1 VFDPLGMLE
10 IFKTGQLE
18 SVYAR
23 LNPLVKFILFIIFII
38 LPLISTSFILQLFSL
53 VAQIPLILMSRS
65 GRKVI
70 RSLRA
75 STFFILILI
84 ILNYITTNNIIFSL
98 SMVIRLLVMIIASA
112 IFMSGSNPSEIG
124 DVLSKMK
131 VPTSITFSFI
141 VALRF
146 IPVLAD
152 DFMNIVASQASRGH
166 EVERSG
172 FIRRAKSLLPLL
184 IPLIVIAIRR
194 AQQLAEALESR
205 CFGSGKRTSYITYE
219 VKFTDL
225 LALTYAI
232 TVLLIGPLLAT
243 LPPEFLLLPFR

>member
-1 VFDPLGMLE
+1 MFDPLEMLE
-10 IFKTGQLE
+10 IFRAGQLE
-18 SVYAR
+18 SVYAK

-38 LPLISTSFILQLFSL
+38 LPLISTSFVLQLFSL
-53 VAQIPLILMSRS
+53 IAQIPLILMSRS
-65 GRKVI
+65 GRRVI

-84 ILNYITTNNIIFSL
+84 VLNYITTNNIIFSL

-112 IFMSGSNPSEIG
+112 IFMNGSNPSEIG
-124 DVLSKMK
+124 DILFKMR
-131 VPTSITFSFI
+131 VPVSITFSFI

-184 IPLIVIAIRR
+184 IPLIVISIRR

-205 CFGSGKRTSYITYE
+205 CFGSGRRTSYITYE
-219 VKFTDL
+219 VGFMDL
-225 LALTYAI
+225 LALTYAA
-232 TVLLIGPLLAT
+232 TVLIIGSFLAT
-243 LPPEFLLLPFR
+243 LPLEFPLLPFR

>member
-1 VFDPLGMLE
+1 MFDPLEMLE
-10 IFKTGQLE
+10 IFRAGQLE
-18 SVYAR
+18 SVYAK

-38 LPLISTSFILQLFSL
+38 LPLISTSFVLQLFSL
-53 VAQIPLILMSRS
+53 IAQIPLILMSRS
-65 GRKVI
+65 GRRVI

-84 ILNYITTNNIIFSL
+84 VLNYITTNNIIFSL

-112 IFMSGSNPSEIG
+112 IFMNGSNPSEIG
-124 DVLSKMK
+124 DILSKMK
-131 VPTSITFSFI
+131 VPVSITFSFI

-184 IPLIVIAIRR
+184 IPLIVISIRR

-205 CFGSGKRTSYITYE
+205 CFGSGRRTSYITYE
-219 VKFTDL
+219 VRFMDL
-225 LALTYAI
+225 LALTYAA
-232 TVLLIGPLLAT
+232 TVLLIGSLLAT
-243 LPPEFLLLPFR
+243 LPLEFPLLPFR

>member
-1 VFDPLGMLE
+1 MFDPLEMLE
-10 IFKTGQLE
+10 IFRAGQLE
-18 SVYAR
+18 SVYAK

-38 LPLISTSFILQLFSL
+38 LPLISTSFVLQLFSL
-53 VAQIPLILMSRS
+53 IAQIPLILMSRS
-65 GRKVI
+65 GRRVI

-84 ILNYITTNNIIFSL
+84 VLNYIATNNIIFSL

-112 IFMSGSNPSEIG
+112 IFMNGSNPSEIG
-124 DVLSKMK
+124 DILSKMK
-131 VPTSITFSFI
+131 VPVSITFSFI

-184 IPLIVIAIRR
+184 IPLIVISIRR

-205 CFGSGKRTSYITYE
+205 CFGSGRRTSYITYE
-219 VKFTDL
+219 VRFMDL
-225 LALTYAI
+225 LALTYAA
-232 TVLLIGPLLAT
+232 TVLIIGSFLAT
-243 LPPEFLLLPFR
+243 LPLEFPLLPFR

>member
-1 VFDPLGMLE
+1 MFDPLGMLE
-10 IFKTGQLE
+10 IFRTGQLE
-18 SVYAR
+18 SSYAR
-23 LNPLVKFILFIIFII
+23 LNPLVKFILFITFII
-38 LPLISTSFILQLFSL
+38 IPLISTSFLLQLFSL

-65 GRKVI
+65 GRRVV
-70 RSLRA
+70 RSLKA

-84 ILNYITTNNIIFSL
+84 VLNYITTNSIVFSL
-98 SMVIRLLVMIIASA
+98 SMVIRLLTMIIASA
-112 IFMSGSNPSEIG
+112 IFMNGSNPSEIG
-124 DVLSKMK
+124 DVLSKLR

-152 DFMNIVASQASRGH
+152 DFMNIIASQASRGH

-205 CFGSGKRTSYITYE
+205 CFGSGKRTSYIIYE
-219 VKFTDL
+219 MGLIDF
-225 LALTYAI
+225 LALAYATAIMI
-232 TVLLIGPLLAT
+232 TGSLLAT

>member
-1 VFDPLGMLE
+1 MFDPLGMLE
-10 IFKTGQLE
+10 IFRTGYAE

-23 LNPLVKFILFIIFII
+23 LNPLVKFILFTVFII
-38 LPLISTSFILQLFSL
+38 LPLLSTNLLLQLFSML
-53 VAQIPLILMSRS
+53 AQIPLIMMSRS
-65 GRKVI
+65 GRRVV

-75 STFFILILI
+75 SMFFILII
-84 ILNYITTNNIIFSL
+84 ILLNYIATNSIIFSL
-98 SMVIRLLVMIIASA
+98 SMVVRLLVMIIASA
-112 IFMSGSNPSEIG
+112 IFMNGSNPSEIG
-124 DVLSKMK
+124 DVLSKLR

-205 CFGSGKRTSYITYE
+205 CFGSGKRTSYISYG
-219 VKFTDL
+219 VSFSDF
-225 LALTYAI
+225 LALIYAI
-232 TVLLIGPLLAT
+232 IVIIVGVSLAT
-243 LPPEFLLLPFR
+243 LPPSFPLLPFR